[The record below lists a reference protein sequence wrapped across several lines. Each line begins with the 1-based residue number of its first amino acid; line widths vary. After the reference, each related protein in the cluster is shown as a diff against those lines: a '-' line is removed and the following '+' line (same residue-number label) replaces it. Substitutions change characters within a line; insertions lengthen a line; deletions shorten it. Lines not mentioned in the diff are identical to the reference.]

1 MKGRVLL
8 TLLASGV
15 QLAAALVVLGVP
27 GLGAAW
33 DFFTSR
39 NPTVASA
46 LAASRLTV
54 TLVALAMVLWALVWT
69 VRVAVRSSRAA
80 IPRRRQTLA
89 GAAVLATGLLILAA
103 GLSHRLSSPS
113 VALDGGSVK
122 EASQALAR

>member
-1 MKGRVLL
+1 VKGRVLL

-80 IPRRRQTLA
+80 TRRRQTLA